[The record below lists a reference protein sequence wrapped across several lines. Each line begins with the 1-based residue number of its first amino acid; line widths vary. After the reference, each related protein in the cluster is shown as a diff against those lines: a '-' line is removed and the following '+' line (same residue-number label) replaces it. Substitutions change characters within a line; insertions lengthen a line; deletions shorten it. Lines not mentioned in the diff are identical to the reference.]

1 MWDVIT
7 TVVIVVAALAGISK
21 FKSVLPSAGCACF
34 LFLFPVA
41 LILYFLYFE
50 DDDFVPGWLV
60 FVVPFVISLIYNYVA
75 NYGETPKKNRSVGDE
90 TGMSE
95 QESPDMS
102 STATVPED
110 LEQVMQELDQLIGL
124 QEVKQQ
130 VHSLVKFIRVQQQ
143 RSQHQLKT
151 SPISYHCVFSGSPG
165 TGKTT
170 VARILAKI
178 YKELGIIREGHLIET
193 DRAGLVAEYVG
204 QTAIKTNNVVDSA
217 LGGVLFIDEA
227 YSLYSESAEDYG
239 REAIATLIKRMED
252 ERDNLVVV
260 MAGYTDEMKRFVD
273 INPGLQSRFNRYI
286 DFPDYTPDE
295 LLDIFKLYVKN
306 GDFQMDETTE
316 NAVKQQLAK
325 AYNTRDKSF
334 GNARFVRN
342 FFEKTIEKQSI
353 RVVDISSPTAAQLME
368 ILPTDVAEVD

>member
-1 MWDVIT
+1 MRKK

-34 LFLFPVA
+34 LFLFPAA

-75 NYGETPKKNRSVGDE
+75 NYGETPKKNKNANDE
-90 TGMSE
+90 AGMSE
-95 QESPDMS
+95 KESPDMS
-102 STATVPED
+102 PTATVSENLD
-110 LEQVMQELDQLIGL
+110 QVMQELDQLIGL
-124 QEVKQQ
+124 QDVKQQ

-143 RSQHQLKT
+143 RSRHRLKT

-193 DRAGLVAEYVG
+193 DRAGLVAEYMG

-260 MAGYTDEMKRFVD
+260 MAGYTEEMKQFVD

-295 LLDIFKLYVKN
+295 LLEIFKLYVKKWRFSN
-306 GDFQMDETTE
+306 G
-316 NAVKQQLAK
+316 
-325 AYNTRDKSF
+325 
-334 GNARFVRN
+334 
-342 FFEKTIEKQSI
+342 
-353 RVVDISSPTAAQLME
+353 
-368 ILPTDVAEVD
+368 